1 MTYYEWVTYIENLTN
16 KRINDD
22 VINKINQYEFDY
34 PQNVMIRL
42 TDHIINVIYKKL
54 NNERNLLNDKLYDIK
69 SPNELTL
76 LINNLKSVIADT
88 LKLLKVK
95 YFDNSLITDIKNDI
109 YNYSNDYID
118 IIKKH
123 YNGITSNEYA
133 IIINNLKLMEEK

>member
-109 YNYSNDYID
+109 YNDSNDYID